1 MNVSLNSATIV
12 AGDARIIRVDQGEL
26 GMVTK
31 HGEEILLDVGTHVFN
46 SGAVS
51 SMQKISYHE
60 RDYIQFGSYNYLRVK
75 RGYFAKVWVVVVDEK
90 GRDKLVPRLLG
101 EGTHI
106 CDNYLFKYDGMVKVS
121 EKVIE
126 HGSIHRITVLKG
138 MLAKC
143 VQESKSRILGE
154 GEHVL
159 YYI

>member
-1 MNVSLNSATIV
+1 
-12 AGDARIIRVDQGEL
+12 
-26 GMVTK
+26 
-31 HGEEILLDVGTHVFN
+31 
-46 SGAVS
+46 
-51 SMQKISYHE
+51 
-60 RDYIQFGSYNYLRVK
+60 VK

-159 YYI
+159 YI